1 MPKLKPDHI
10 SPTPEEDA
18 AINAAA
24 KSDPDTIY
32 FDTDAEYDAFFAQA
46 LPYKTYM
53 ARSPKVAIS
62 IRLDQVV
69 LDHFKAAGA
78 GWQGRINAALRRI
91 AEAES
96 VSVHEADASPFE
108 HKT

>member
-18 AINAAA
+18 AISAAA

-32 FDTDAEYDAFFAQA
+32 FDTDAEYDAFFTQA
-46 LPYKTYM
+46 APYKTYM

-69 LDHFKAAGA
+69 LDHFKAGGP

-91 AEAES
+91 AEAEP
-96 VSVHEADASPFE
+96 VSVHEPDAPAFE
-108 HKT
+108 HKK

>member
-10 SPTPEEDA
+10 SPTPEEVA

-32 FDTDAEYDAFFAQA
+32 FDTDEEYDSFFAQA
-46 LPYKTYM
+46 EAYKTYM

-69 LDHFKAAGA
+69 LDYFKAGGS

-91 AEAES
+91 AETDP
-96 VSVHEADASPFE
+96 VSVHEPDAPAFN
-108 HKT
+108 HKK